1 MREVWTF
8 AEEREGVIRETSLE
22 LLSCGREIAEK
33 LNCDLATVLLTDKGD
48 NCAELI
54 SRGSDKVYL
63 AEDPCLNLY
72 QSDIYAEIVAN
83 LATKYEPEVFLF
95 SHTGVGAD
103 LAASVAAKLKT
114 GLSSHVF
121 KLEVDE
127 KGLIC
132 SVPGFGGDVFV
143 IRSRTRLQMATIMRG
158 SYKKA
163 KKIERE
169 GEIIPVEFGEHAQRS
184 KILYRSETLRIIEEK
199 ESEPLESSEIVMGV
213 GLGACKDEIFKSA
226 EELATLLGASMGGSR
241 PAVDEGFIE
250 ERFLI
255 GQSGKIISPKIH
267 IALGISGSIQYMMGV
282 QNSEF
287 ILAVNKDRDA
297 QIFKFCDIGIV
308 GDLIDVLPRLID
320 EICENRRFSRLRMS
334 HSQIKREEE

>member
-33 LNCDLATVLLTDKGD
+33 LNCNLTAVLLTDKGEH
-48 NCAELI
+48 CAELI

-83 LATKYEPEVFLF
+83 LAVRYKPEVFLF
-95 SHTGVGAD
+95 SHTSVGAD
-103 LAASVAAKLKT
+103 MAASVAAKLKT

-132 SVPGFGGDVFV
+132 SVPGFGGNVFV
-143 IRSRTRLQMATIMRG
+143 IRSRTRPQMATIMRG

-163 KKIERE
+163 KKIDGRK
-169 GEIIPVEFGEHAQRS
+169 GEIIPVEFGEYAQRS
-184 KILYRSETLRIIEEK
+184 KIFEYGSETLRVIEGK
-199 ESEPLESSEIVMGV
+199 ESTPLESSDIVMGV
-213 GLGACKDEIFKSA
+213 GMGACEEEIFKLV

-241 PAVDEGFIE
+241 PAVDEGFIK

-255 GQSGKIISPKIH
+255 GQSGKVISPKLH

-287 ILAVNKDRDA
+287 ILAVNRDRDA

-308 GDLIDVLPRLID
+308 GDLIDVLPMLID
-320 EICENRRFSRLRMS
+320 E
-334 HSQIKREEE
+334 IKREEE